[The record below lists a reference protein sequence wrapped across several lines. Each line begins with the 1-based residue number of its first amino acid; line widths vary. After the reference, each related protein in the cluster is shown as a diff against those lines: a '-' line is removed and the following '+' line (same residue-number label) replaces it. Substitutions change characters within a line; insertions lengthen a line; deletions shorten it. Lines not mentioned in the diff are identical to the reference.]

1 MKLKTEYIPE
11 NSIFITKDPRKDRWA
26 IPFNHEA
33 VNVRA
38 QTLLD
43 ENIEHIQGKRILD
56 LGCHFGTF
64 SYIALQLGA
73 KSVLGVDS
81 SVDLIKQ
88 AKEMFTASSVPKDKY
103 DFIIQDVITY
113 LENLSENSFDTILC
127 FGLLYY
133 IPDNYH
139 FLKLLKK
146 TAKDAILIDTFTA
159 YYSLIQGKDAVE
171 ANSIIKDD
179 ILKLPVMMHSLTQTD
194 KKYYSLPES
203 FRGQNKKLS
212 FLTCPTIPLLQLYF
226 RSLGFKFRQLDWSQ
240 YLKNPQKNWQDLIS
254 SQGKIGSH
262 WTDIYST
269 DIRVSYLLTL

>member
-1 MKLKTEYIPE
+1 MKSQKEYLPE
-11 NSIFITKDPRKDRWA
+11 NSIFITKDPRKNRWA
-26 IPFNHEA
+26 IPFHHEA
-33 VNVRA
+33 VNVRS
-38 QTLLD
+38 QILLD
-43 ENIEHIQGKRILD
+43 ENIEHIKEKRILD

-73 KSVLGVDS
+73 ESVLGVDS

-88 AKEMFTASSVPKDKY
+88 AKEMYTASSVPEDKY
-103 DFIIQDVITY
+103 DFIIQDVVQY

-146 TAKDAILIDTFTA
+146 AAKNTVIIDTFTA

-179 ILKLPVMMHSLTQTD
+179 MFKLPVMMHSLTQAD
-194 KKYYSLPES
+194 KKYYSLPQT
-203 FRGQNKKLS
+203 FKGQNRKLS
-212 FLTCPTIPLLQLYF
+212 FLTCPTIPLLELYF
-226 RSLGFKFRQLDWSQ
+226 KSLGFKFRQLVWSQ
-240 YLKNPQKNWQDLIS
+240 CLKNPKKKWQELVS
-254 SQGKIGSH
+254 SQGKTDSH

-269 DIRVSYLLTL
+269 NIRVSYLLTL